1 MCWTGLMSPGATAA
15 PMPPG
20 PTSCFLEGKDELAKK
35 YLQLYSRKSGTALQY
50 IQQWMP
56 IVAASQSVKGN
67 AEEREFLMRWVD
79 VVEWV

>member
-1 MCWTGLMSPGATAA
+1 MLDWAHVTQGNGSADAA
-15 PMPPG
+15 R
-20 PTSCFLEGKDELAKK
+20 TYLLFSLEGKDELAKR
-35 YLQLYSRKSGTALQY
+35 YLQLYSKKSGTALQY

-67 AEEREFLMRWVD
+67 AEEREFLMKWVD